1 MEARTNQNIKMADSR
16 SEFICLKNV
25 DSSFQNRSNSVFDR
39 LNSLEP
45 ASDNCSAS
53 IEDATRRKKQENANK
68 SRNISARCAGS
79 KRLPARVPQHVLS
92 PEKWTKYSLENDGTE
107 NLKGINEHSLNKYA
121 AHSFLADLKKRKA
134 YKNSNDKSLNCR
146 ENITTETRRNVQ
158 SDKVTANEQ
167 TLKTNVENNEVL
179 GSEIDT
185 KFLFKKPEPKIDMT
199 SSTTGVWK
207 DGTYIMPEYEV
218 GSAKP
223 KASPKQGNSLGKEP
237 AGGKGLVILS
247 HLGDEVED
255 GVTVDVQEGKKKG
268 KRNFRKRKVDDETK
282 DDCEK
287 DTD

>member
-45 ASDNCSAS
+45 ANDNSSAS
-53 IEDATRRKKQENANK
+53 IENETRRKKQEDANIK
-68 SRNISARCAGS
+68 SRNISARSGGS

-121 AHSFLADLKKRKA
+121 ARSFLADLKKRNA
-134 YKNSNDKSLNCR
+134 YKNSNKSLNCC

-167 TLKTNVENNEVL
+167 TLKTNVENDEVL
-179 GSEIDT
+179 RSEIDT
-185 KFLFKKPEPKIDMT
+185 KFLFKKPEPTIDMT
-199 SSTTGVWK
+199 STTTGVWK